1 MTARRASRDRHSKK
15 SKGHYDDTSPAR
27 TGVKGLHQGFQQN
40 TSSDVVRYAASP
52 CMRYIN
58 DCNTSMTATRQTAGQ
73 LMQAY
78 FVQYCVLSC
87 DAVCHKILFLLSI
100 EQLTLKQSQQKM
112 RQEVQGL
119 DHQQRV

>member
-1 MTARRASRDRHSKK
+1 M
-15 SKGHYDDTSPAR
+15 
-27 TGVKGLHQGFQQN
+27 GLHQGFSRIPAAMFSYMLRAFVCD
-40 TSSDVVRYAASP
+40 TSCS
-52 CMRYIN
+52 
-58 DCNTSMTATRQTAGQ
+58 TSMTATRQTAGQ

-78 FVQYCVLSC
+78 FIQYCVLSC
-87 DAVCHKILFLLSI
+87 DASCHKILFLLSI

>member
-1 MTARRASRDRHSKK
+1 MTARRACRDRHSKK

-27 TGVKGLHQGFQQN
+27 TGIKGLHQGFQQN
-40 TSSDVVRYAASP
+40 TSSDVVRYATSL

-58 DCNTSMTATRQTAGQ
+58 DCNTSMTATIQTAGQ

-78 FVQYCVLSC
+78 FIQCYVLSC
-87 DAVCHKILFLLSI
+87 DAVCHKTLLVLSI
-100 EQLTLKQSQQKM
+100 KQLTLKQSQQKM

-119 DHQQRV
+119 DHQQHV